1 MPKGLGKGLGALI
14 PGSNTISTASENM
27 AEKGFGIDIVI
38 SKIKPNKYQPRKE
51 FDPVELS
58 NLMASIQEK
67 GIIQPVSVR
76 KIGPEQYELISGERR
91 LRACRELKKETIPAI
106 IRDVKDE
113 DMLELA
119 LIENIQR
126 DNLNPIDEA
135 TAYKRLLDE
144 FSLTQDEVAKK
155 VGKERSTVANMLRL
169 LNLPFKIQEY
179 VSRGTISAGHA
190 RVLLMVDEFDLQEKL
205 CASIIRNGMSVRQ
218 IEKIVSD
225 RNKGEI
231 INIKKAQN
239 KDVHIADAEKQMQYT
254 LGSKVRIVGKKKG
267 KIIIEFY
274 SMEDLNRIFELIQ
287 GVGKTQ

>member
-14 PGSNTISTASENM
+14 PGSNTISTASEKM

>member
-1 MPKGLGKGLGALI
+1 
-14 PGSNTISTASENM
+14 
-27 AEKGFGIDIVI
+27 
-38 SKIKPNKYQPRKE
+38 
-51 FDPVELS
+51 
-58 NLMASIQEK
+58 
-67 GIIQPVSVR
+67 
-76 KIGPEQYELISGERR
+76 
-91 LRACRELKKETIPAI
+91 
-106 IRDVKDE
+106 
-113 DMLELA
+113 
-119 LIENIQR
+119 
-126 DNLNPIDEA
+126 
-135 TAYKRLLDE
+135 
-144 FSLTQDEVAKK
+144 
-155 VGKERSTVANMLRL
+155 MLRL